1 MPKISLTDFVDV
13 VARSGSPKITK
24 ISQIKN
30 RPEYS
35 PQADFYKAV
44 RECIVQMHEKGLPKS
59 HLVNMLGKLKD
70 AKKITNYPDIAS
82 GYVKW
87 LGKKELTWFKPPHA
101 TFSAHGVDVII
112 NPEVGL
118 RIAGVPHI
126 IKLYF
131 KGESLTASKVQI
143 VAHLM
148 EISLRPL
155 CKKPETRMSVLDTR
169 NAKLLTPNVPVE
181 RLTAG
186 LRGELAYIA
195 AVWDDLGQPPG

>member
-1 MPKISLTDFVDV
+1 MPKITLTDFVDV
-13 VARSGSPKITK
+13 VTRSGPAKITK
-24 ISQIKN
+24 IAQIKD
-30 RPEYS
+30 RPTYS

-44 RECIVQMHEKGLPKS
+44 RECIIEMHEKNLPKS
-59 HLVNMLGKLKD
+59 HLEDILGKLKD
-70 AKKITNYPDIAS
+70 AKKITNYPDIAA
-82 GYVKW
+82 GYTKW
-87 LGKKELTWFKPPHA
+87 LGRKELVWFKPPHE
-101 TFSAHGVDVII
+101 TFSAHGVEVII

-131 KGESLTASKVQI
+131 KGESLSASKVQI

-148 EISLRPL
+148 EVSLRPL

-195 AVWDDLGQPPG
+195 AVWNDL